1 MYSIKLMA
9 HWLLYVSLWNTLTIL
24 FVWWL
29 VKVFVFTICREHSD
43 ALAKLQ
49 DKDFLVCPSRL
60 FLKTFACLIV
70 WLPIISGVFSI
81 RLNAI
86 TGLIWNTPRNPVFT
100 CRIFLCLFTILV
112 ISRSVSLYVI
122 NSGILWL
129 VSFFLWIV
137 LSIQFCLLYWYFH
150 LGLPLHIFGLKISV
164 QP

>member
-1 MYSIKLMA
+1 MA

-129 VSFFLWIV
+129 VSFFFVNSSFYSI
-137 LSIQFCLLYWYFH
+137 LSTLLIFSFRTSSSYLRSKNFCTTIARFL
-150 LGLPLHIFGLKISV
+150 
-164 QP
+164 

>member
-1 MYSIKLMA
+1 MA

-86 TGLIWNTPRNPVFT
+86 TCLIWNTPRNPVFT

-129 VSFFLWIV
+129 VSFFFVNSSFYSV
-137 LSIQFCLLYWYFH
+137 LSTLLIFSFRTSSSYLRSKNFCTTIARFL
-150 LGLPLHIFGLKISV
+150 
-164 QP
+164 

>member
-1 MYSIKLMA
+1 MA

-60 FLKTFACLIV
+60 FLKTFVCLIV

-86 TGLIWNTPRNPVFT
+86 TGLTWNTPRNPVFT
-100 CRIFLCLFTILV
+100 CRIFLCLFTILD
-112 ISRSVSLYVI
+112 ILRSVSLYVI

-129 VSFFLWIV
+129 VSFFFVNSSFHSI
-137 LSIQFCLLYWYFH
+137 LSTLLKCSFRTSSSYLLSKNFCTTIARFL
-150 LGLPLHIFGLKISV
+150 
-164 QP
+164 